1 MDENSFAQMVQST
14 KQFALLAETLER
26 NTSASIQQQTQAAQY
41 LQQTV
46 ERTNEIMQ
54 MAVNRSGDQLRQ
66 LMQEA
71 IAQTFEPGSQQ
82 FDATVK
88 AVSAQIKQSGE
99 ALQKDQAAVAEKL
112 KKMTWK
118 LQMTVIA
125 SLVVLLCGGLALI
138 LYQYYVYKAAKT
150 RAQEAAIEAQ
160 AAEAYRKVHIA
171 NCGGTPCV
179 KIDNKSEKWGREGE
193 YVLLDIE
200 FSDVQK
206 NKQE

>member
-46 ERTNEIMQ
+46 ERTNELMQ
-54 MAVNRSGDQLRQ
+54 MAVNRSGDQLKQ

-88 AVSAQIKQSGE
+88 AVSAQLKHSGE
-99 ALQKDQAAVAEKL
+99 TLQKDQAAVSAKL
-112 KKMTWK
+112 NKLIWK
-118 LQMTVIA
+118 LQMLA
-125 SLVVLLCGGLALI
+125 LGSLAVLICGGIALV
-138 LYQYYVYKAAKT
+138 LYQNQLYKAAKE
-150 RAQEAAIEAQ
+150 RAQAAAIEAE
-160 AAEAYRKVHIA
+160 AAEAYRKVNIA
-171 NCGGTPCV
+171 NCGGKPCV
-179 KIDNKSEKWGREGE
+179 KIDKKSDKWGKDGE
-193 YVLLDIE
+193 FVLLDLDLP
-200 FSDVQK
+200 SNQK
-206 NKQE
+206 KQN

>member
-1 MDENSFAQMVQST
+1 MDENSFSQMVQST

-46 ERTNEIMQ
+46 ERTNELMQ

-71 IAQTFEPGSQQ
+71 INQTFEPGSQQ

-88 AVSAQIKQSGE
+88 AISAQLKQSGDTLE
-99 ALQKDQAAVAEKL
+99 KDQKAVSDKL
-112 KKMTWK
+112 NKLIWK
-118 LQMTVIA
+118 LQMTVIV
-125 SLVVLLCGGLALI
+125 SLAVLLCGGIALI
-138 LYQYYVYKAAKT
+138 SYQYYVYKAAKE
-150 RAQEAAIEAQ
+150 RAEAAAIKAE
-160 AAEAYRKVHIA
+160 AAEAYRKVNIA

-179 KIDNKSEKWGREGE
+179 KIDKKSDKWGRDGE
-193 YVLLDIE
+193 FVLLDIE
-200 FSDVQK
+200 FSDVEQK
-206 NKQE
+206 QK

>member
-46 ERTNEIMQ
+46 ERTNELMQ

-66 LMQEA
+66 LMQDA

-88 AVSAQIKQSGE
+88 AVSAQLKQSGE
-99 ALQKDQAAVAEKL
+99 TLQKDQAAVSAKL
-112 KKMTWK
+112 NKLIWK
-118 LQMTVIA
+118 LQMLAIG
-125 SLVVLLCGGLALI
+125 SLVVLICGGIALV
-138 LYQYYVYKAAKT
+138 LYQNHLYKAAKE
-150 RAQEAAIEAQ
+150 RAQAAAIEAE
-160 AAEAYRKVHIA
+160 AAEAYRKVNIA

-179 KIDNKSEKWGREGE
+179 KIDKKSDKWGKDGE
-193 YVLLDIE
+193 FVLLDLDLP
-200 FSDVQK
+200 SNQK
-206 NKQE
+206 KQN